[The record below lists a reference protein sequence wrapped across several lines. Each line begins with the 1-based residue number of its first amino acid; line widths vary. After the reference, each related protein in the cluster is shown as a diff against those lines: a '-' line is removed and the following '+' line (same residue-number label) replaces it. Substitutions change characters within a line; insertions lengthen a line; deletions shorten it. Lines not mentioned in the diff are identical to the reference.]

1 MVNVA
6 STKTQTLEDT
16 REYLKQQIELLDT
29 KIEKTNDKL
38 HNIEVE
44 RTRIVVIMDNLNKL
58 KEQ

>member
-16 REYLKQQIELLDT
+16 REYLKQQIELLDA

-38 HNIEVE
+38 HNVEVE